1 MDSSINSEE
10 LQLNHYHTGV
20 EHEHDEEG
28 NKMFGFIVF
37 LLSESVI
44 FLSFFAGYIVYKTT
58 TPNWLPDGVSGLEI
72 IEPAINTVILVSSS
86 FVIYLAERAL
96 QKHDLRGFRI
106 YLAATM
112 AMGTYFLVGQ
122 GIEWSNL
129 EFGFTSGVFGGMFY
143 LLTGFHG
150 LHVLTGILLQLI
162 IFFRSFLPGNYD
174 SGHFGVN
181 ATSLFWHFV
190 DVIWIVL
197 FILIYIWQ

>member
-1 MDSSINSEE
+1 MTIITEDYQHS
-10 LQLNHYHTGV
+10 LYAGA
-20 EHEHDEEG
+20 EHHHDEEG

-44 FLSFFAGYIVYKTT
+44 FLSFFIGYIVYKTSS
-58 TPNWLPDGVSGLEI
+58 PNWLPPGVEGLEVR
-72 IEPAINTVILVSSS
+72 EPAINTVVLVASS
-86 FVIYLAERAL
+86 FVIYFAERAL
-96 QKHDLRGFRI
+96 QRHNLKGFRFFLI
-106 YLAATM
+106 ATM

-122 GIEWSNL
+122 AIEWSNL
-129 EFGFTSGVFGGMFY
+129 TFGFTTGVYGAMFY

-150 LHVLTGILLQLI
+150 LHVFTGILLQGI
-162 IFFRSFLPGNYD
+162 ILYRSFLPGNYD

-197 FILIYIWQ
+197 FLLIYIWQ